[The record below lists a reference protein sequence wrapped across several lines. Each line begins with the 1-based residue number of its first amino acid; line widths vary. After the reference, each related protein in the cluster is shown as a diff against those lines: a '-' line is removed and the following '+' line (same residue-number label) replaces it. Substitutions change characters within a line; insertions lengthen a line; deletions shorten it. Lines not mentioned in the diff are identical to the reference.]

1 VVFAPMR
8 KGIHAIWRNRTAVVG
23 SAILV
28 SMIASAVFAPWIAPE
43 DPAAIELPNRLRP
56 PAWSPGG
63 TTDHLFGTDHL
74 GRDVLSRT
82 LFGARVSLLV
92 GLATTMLAASL
103 GTFLGMVSGYFGGR
117 VGLIMRLAD
126 VQQAYPFIALAIV
139 LVAVVGPG
147 LKTVILVLGIGGWV
161 LFARVVQSQVLS
173 LRERDYV
180 EAARVV
186 GANDLRIM
194 FRHILPNI
202 ASPLIVLASFAF
214 SAMIVTEASLSFL
227 GFGVQ
232 PPQSTWGLM
241 LSQSRDY
248 MQVAWWLP
256 TFPGLAIVITV
267 LGANLLG
274 DWVRDVLDPRLRRV

>member
-63 TTDHLFGTDHL
+63 TTDLRFGTDHL